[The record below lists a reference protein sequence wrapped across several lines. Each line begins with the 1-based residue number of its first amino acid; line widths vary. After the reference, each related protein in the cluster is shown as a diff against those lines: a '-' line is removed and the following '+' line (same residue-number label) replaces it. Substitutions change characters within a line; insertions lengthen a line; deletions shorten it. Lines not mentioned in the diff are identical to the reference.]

1 MLGLPP
7 CLCAHHSQQEKRPP
21 PPLLHTSQLGY
32 SILSGL
38 GGFGHASISLG
49 KIPARA
55 TNTNIT
61 IRPRAYIFRR
71 SAHDSSTLADR
82 FTAVARLLPKQRPR
96 NFHSRRTQLK
106 CSVL

>member
-1 MLGLPP
+1 MLGLPF

-55 TNTNIT
+55 TNTNISLPSDHVRT
-61 IRPRAYIFRR
+61 
-71 SAHDSSTLADR
+71 SSVALHTTVQHLLTVLPLLLVSFQNSVQGT
-82 FTAVARLLPKQRPR
+82 FTAAEL
-96 NFHSRRTQLK
+96 N
-106 CSVL
+106 